1 MDSVKLFEVFDMF
14 GNAKMG
20 TNYESCIEFE
30 YLDSMAAAGF
40 KFKVAGQWTPRSKVP
55 AAIEAALSKGVGYR
69 IGKFAPEVDLK
80 AQLKATDPDR
90 KIEII
95 EPRTPVTSESAV
107 PEAPEVSE
115 APEPITAE
123 PEPAEIQYTK
133 QVRCIDT
140 GKVYPNQS
148 AAARDL
154 HIDPAQVSDSIKT
167 GRPRSGYRFEKVK
180 VGEIL

>member
-1 MDSVKLFEVFDMF
+1 MDSIKLFEVFDMF

-90 KIEII
+90 VIEI
-95 EPRTPVTSESAV
+95 ERSTVVE
-107 PEAPEVSE
+107 EPEVKPVE
-115 APEPITAE
+115 PEPIQPVE
-123 PEPAEIQYTK
+123 VQYTK

-167 GRPRSGYRFEKVK
+167 GRPRSGYRFERVK
-180 VGEIL
+180 VGEIQ